1 VDYQVPSVALAAR
14 ILKMLSR
21 YKYRSCSLKE
31 IAEKLE
37 VNKTTCL
44 RVLRTLEKE
53 DFVKYDPD
61 TRRYS
66 LGPYL
71 IPLGTR
77 ASELNDTV
85 ASAMSELQSVAAA
98 TGMTTVLV
106 KRLKDDRLIYI
117 GSAEPP
123 GEGVRI
129 AVSVGQ
135 QFPITGAAFGRCFLA
150 FDTEEAWQHFIQAGL
165 RAYTPHTVT
174 DPDKFIEILREVR
187 RQGYA
192 VSHSELTPGISAIA
206 APIFN
211 RAGGVEL
218 VMACLVMT
226 SQLTPEREE
235 AAIQTLLQSTR
246 KLSEWSGYQHRPNTL

>member
-31 IAEKLE
+31 IAEKLQ

-85 ASAMSELQSVAAA
+85 ASAIAELHAVAAA

-117 GSAEPP
+117 ASAEPP

-150 FDTEEAWQHFIQAGL
+150 FDSEEAWQRFIQAGL
-165 RAYTPHTVT
+165 RAYTPHTIT
-174 DPDKFIEILREVR
+174 DADQFIQSLRDVR

-192 VSHSELTPGISAIA
+192 VSHAELTPGISAIA

-211 RAGGVEL
+211 RFGQVEL
-218 VMACLVMT
+218 VMACLSMT
-226 SQLTPEREE
+226 SQLTPEREQD
-235 AAIQTLLQSTR
+235 AIRALLESTG
-246 KLSEWSGYQHRPNTL
+246 KLSLWSGYQHRPHGL